1 VTPLQVRV
9 ADVSDVDAV
18 VALVESAYR
27 GEPSRA
33 GWTTEA
39 DLLDGRRT
47 DAAAVTDI
55 VAGPGVLL
63 LADDAGGQLVACCQ
77 LEPVSIK
84 EGPPACYFG
93 LFAVDP
99 GRQGGGIG
107 DRLLAAAENTARD
120 RFSATV
126 MEMTVIAQRD
136 ALIAWYERR
145 GYARTGETRPFP
157 YCDERFGLPRRDD
170 LFFVVLAKALNGPG
184 EPATPAT

>member
-9 ADVSDVDAV
+9 AEARDVDAV

-47 DAAAVTDI
+47 DAEAVADI
-55 VAGPGVLL
+55 VAGPGLLL
-63 LADDAGGQLVACCQ
+63 LAEDADRRLVACCQ
-77 LEPVSIK
+77 LEPQ
-84 EGPPACYFG
+84 PAACYFG

-99 GRQGGGIG
+99 ARQGGGIG
-107 DRLLAAAENTARD
+107 DRLLAAAEHAARD
-120 RFSATV
+120 RFGAPV

-145 GYARTGETRPFP
+145 GYTRTGETRPFP
-157 YCDERFGLPRRDD
+157 YGDERFGIPRRDD
-170 LFFVVLAKALNGPG
+170 LFFVVLAKPLLSG
-184 EPATPAT
+184 